1 MEKEYGIV
9 YVLSNPW
16 MPGLVKIGKTTSTR
30 LKARMQNL
38 YSTGVPAPFKVEF
51 SCSLGLSDYSDVE
64 AALHNAFA
72 NQRVNKNREFFQIEP
87 ERVIPLLEIFQKT
100 HKTYH
105 ETTSQLQKQI
115 EQYQAELEESNAHDG
130 EDGDEVLVLTPEPTK
145 QKEAK
150 PEQPVKEGVIKVY
163 HYSKKKNI
171 DAEGE
176 YDVASQKV
184 ILKKGSKITH
194 DCVKSLSKANVK
206 KHQEIALECKD
217 AGNCY
222 ITQKDYVFNSAS
234 GASSIALGRPSN
246 GFDDWYIAKNTEEN
260 KKAGLVKSLNQ
271 INVRQK

>member
-51 SCSLGLSDYSDVE
+51 SCSLGLGDYSDVE

-100 HKTYH
+100 HKNYH

-130 EDGDEVLVLTPEPTK
+130 EDGDEVLVLTPEPTE
-145 QKEAK
+145 QKEVK
-150 PEQPVKEGVIKVY
+150 PKSVKEGVIKVY
-163 HYSKKKNI
+163 AYSQKKNV

-176 YDVASQKV
+176 YDIATKQVT
-184 ILKKGSKITH
+184 LKKGSKISYGCT
-194 DCVKSLSKANVK
+194 KSLSETNVK
-206 KHQEIALECKD
+206 IHKDIADECID
-217 AGNCY
+217 NGDCY
-222 ITQKDYVFNSAS
+222 ITQKDYVFESAS
-234 GASSIALGRPSN
+234 CASSVVLGRPSN
-246 GFDDWYIAKNTEEN
+246 GFDDWKISKNAKEN
-260 KKAGLVKSLNQ
+260 QKAGLVKSLND
-271 INVRQK
+271 INIRQK

>member
-51 SCSLGLSDYSDVE
+51 SCSLGLGDYSDVE

-100 HKTYH
+100 HKNYH

-130 EDGDEVLVLTPEPTK
+130 EDGDEVVTAQVVSVEEHPETPIGFEGKKLTVYCYSEK
-145 QKEAK
+145 KMVDA
-150 PEQPVKEGVIKVY
+150 VGV
-163 HYSKKKNI
+163 
-171 DAEGE
+171 
-176 YDVASQKV
+176 YDCDTQCLT
-184 ILKKGSKITH
+184 LKAGSKICH
-194 DCVKSLSKANVK
+194 ESAPSLKWADSRRFK
-206 KHQEIALECKD
+206 EIVSECIDKGD
-217 AGNCY
+217 YY
-222 ITQKDYVFNSAS
+222 ITQKDILFKKPSS
-234 GASSIALGRPSN
+234 ASSISLGRPSN
-246 GFDDWYIAKNTEEN
+246 GFDDWKIAKNTKEN
-260 KKAGLVKSLNQ
+260 QKAGLVKSLNQ
-271 INVRQK
+271 INVRQR